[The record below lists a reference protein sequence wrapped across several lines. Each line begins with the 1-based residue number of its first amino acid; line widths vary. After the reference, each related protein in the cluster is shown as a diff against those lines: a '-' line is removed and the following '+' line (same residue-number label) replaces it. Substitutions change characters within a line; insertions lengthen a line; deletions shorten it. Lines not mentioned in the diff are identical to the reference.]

1 MFHFFHG
8 TLEPHAGMLLL
19 RNDFVGIQIS
29 YAGNQKSGNFFL
41 YPYLDE
47 KKKTIFY
54 FAFDT
59 AEQKQLFE
67 ALLKISGI

>member
-8 TLEPHAGMLLL
+8 TFEQHAGMLLL
-19 RNDFVGIQIS
+19 RNDLMGIQIS
-29 YAGNQKSGNFFL
+29 YAGSQKSGDFFL

-47 KKKTIFY
+47 KKKTILY